1 MKRFYYIRS
10 SEKRLV
16 RITDEKKR
24 WAKSQKF
31 EEDVK
36 FGGGPAGDDDP
47 DHRAE
52 DKFYNTMG
60 ALPKETKDTGSR
72 EVTEGKIAA
81 EAAGALSPET

>member
-10 SEKRLV
+10 TERRLV
-16 RITDEKKR
+16 RITDPEKR

-36 FGGGPAGDDDP
+36 FGAGAAGDDDP
-47 DHRAE
+47 DHQCD

-60 ALPKETKDTGSR
+60 ALPKETKDTGS
-72 EVTEGKIAA
+72 
-81 EAAGALSPET
+81 